1 MNWQENNIP
10 PATILLEKISS
21 TNDFLKDLCK
31 KNLVKSPISVCAKYQ
46 TDGKGMRGNRWNSDS
61 DKNLLVSFLVDKNF
75 HFQNEYDLNVVSCLS
90 VLHII
95 GMYIDEE
102 VRFKWPNDI
111 FINNQKVA
119 GILIENVYEGMKRA
133 YSVVGIGLN
142 VNQKVFNEELNVCSI
157 VQFTQN
163 TELDR
168 LKILGN
174 LQDKFYQILQQSATQ
189 NLKKFN
195 QYLYQK
201 NEWSTFE
208 TASND
213 EELKVLEVL
222 PNGDL
227 LVVNKD
233 GTQKQIKHPTY
244 RWKK

>member
-1 MNWQENNIP
+1 LNWQENNIL

-21 TNDFLKDLCK
+21 TNDYLKDLCK
-31 KNLVKSPISVCAKYQ
+31 NNLVKSPFSVCAKYQ
-46 TDGKGMRGNRWNSDS
+46 TDGKGMRGHRWNSDS

-75 HFQNEYDLNVVSCLS
+75 YFTNEYDLNVVSCLS

-111 FINNQKVA
+111 FINDKKLA

-142 VNQKVFNEELNVCSI
+142 VNQKVFDKNIKACSI
-157 VQFTQN
+157 IQFTKN

-168 LKILGN
+168 MKILGI
-174 LQDKFYQILQQSATQ
+174 LQDKFYQLLQQPQTQ

-208 TASND
+208 TTTED
-213 EELKVLEVL
+213 EELKVLDVL
-222 PNGDL
+222 PNGNL
-227 LVVNKD
+227 KVENKD
-233 GTQKQIKHPTY
+233 GTHKQIKHPTY

>member
-61 DKNLLVSFLVDKNF
+61 DKNLLVSFLADKNF

-111 FINNQKVA
+111 FINHQKVA

-142 VNQKVFNEELNVCSI
+142 VNQKVFEEDINACSI

-174 LQDKFYQILQQSATQ
+174 LQDTFYQLLQHSVAQ

-227 LVVNKD
+227 LVENKN